1 MDRGGINPFLGFR
14 KGLNTMQVLITGIA
28 GFLGSHLQDALID
41 KGHKVVGIDNMSG
54 GFWRNINPKTTFY
67 KDDLFDEKRV
77 EEIFKKEKPE
87 IVFHLAADATEGR
100 SQFTPVSAT
109 RNNLMSSVNVF
120 KNAIKY
126 GVKRIIFS
134 SSMSVYGGQ
143 TPPFDETLPTK
154 PVDIYGV
161 NKTAT
166 EKVLEILATV
176 HNIEYVIFRPH
187 NIFGPR
193 QNIRDAYRNVIGIFM
208 NRVMQGKPP
217 IIYGD
222 GEQVRSFSYIDNI
235 IPVIVKMVDAPIN
248 GEIINIGP
256 TETQSI
262 NLLAET
268 VLKEFGSNLIPEHIP
283 DRPREVKLAFCTV
296 DKAQKLLGYSTLVPF
311 EEGIKLMTKWVKEL
325 GPQPFVY
332 LDNLE
337 IKNESTPKTWTEKR
351 L

>member
-1 MDRGGINPFLGFR
+1 MKI
-14 KGLNTMQVLITGIA
+14 LISGIA
-28 GFLGSHLQDALID
+28 GFLGSHLQDALIK
-41 KGHKVVGIDNMSG
+41 KGYDVIGIDNMSG

-67 KDDLFDEKRV
+67 KEDLFNEKKV
-77 EEIFKKEKPE
+77 EEIFYIEKPE

-134 SSMSVYGGQ
+134 SSMSVYGEQ

-161 NKTAT
+161 NKEAT
-166 EKVLEILATV
+166 EKVLKILSAV
-176 HNIEYVIFRPH
+176 HNVEYVIFRPH
-187 NIFGPR
+187 NIFGER

-222 GEQVRSFSYIDNI
+222 GEQLRAFSYIDNV
-235 IPVIVKMVDAPIN
+235 IPAIVKMVDAPIN

-268 VLKEFGSNLIPEHIP
+268 ILKEFDSKLMPEHVP
-283 DRPREVKLAFCTV
+283 DRPREVKLAFCTA
-296 DKAQKLLGYSTLVPF
+296 DKAKKLLNYSTLVPF
-311 EEGIKLMTKWVKEL
+311 EEGIKKMAKWAREL
-325 GPQPFVY
+325 GSQPFVY
-332 LDNLE
+332 LEDLE
-337 IKNESTPKTWTEKR
+337 IKNESTPKTWTKKS